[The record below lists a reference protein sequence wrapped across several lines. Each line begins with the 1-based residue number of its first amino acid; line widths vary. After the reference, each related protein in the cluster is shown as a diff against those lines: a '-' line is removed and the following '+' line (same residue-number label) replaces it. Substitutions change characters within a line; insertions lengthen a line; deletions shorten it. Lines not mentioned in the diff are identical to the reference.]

1 MTDETTTTEVE
12 EPEKKSNKWLK
23 IGGIIVLVLVL
34 AAAAFIGGM
43 WMVGQATGMSDVMDP
58 EVFTATLVN
67 LEQTPASA
75 PTMAGVVV
83 ELADNSVFV
92 STASSTG
99 AFAHGPGAEMVLS
112 PPVEVVIDRN
122 TAVLAD
128 VTAMDFDF
136 SNIFA
141 NGGGSLELNTE
152 SEGME
157 AFAEGTTRTI
167 EQGSLEDMETNQ
179 MIWVWGERNGD
190 RIDAEAV
197 LYIVLPF
204 SM

>member
-1 MTDETTTTEVE
+1 MTDETTNTKIE
-12 EPEKKSNKWLK
+12 EPKKKSNKWLK
-23 IGGIIVLVLVL
+23 IVGIIVLVLVL
-34 AAAAFIGGM
+34 AGGAFIGGM
-43 WMVGQATGMSDVMDP
+43 WMVGQATGMNDVMDP

-67 LEQTPASA
+67 LEQTPATA
-75 PTMAGVVV
+75 PAMAGVVV
-83 ELADNSVFV
+83 ELADNSVYV

-99 AFAHGPGAEMVLS
+99 AFAHSPGAEMVLS
-112 PPVEVVIDRN
+112 PPIEVVIDRN

-141 NGGGSLELNTE
+141 GGGNLELNTE

-179 MIWVWGERNGD
+179 MIWIWGERNGD
-190 RIDAEAV
+190 RIDAEAI